1 MTSGESTPIE
11 SIRGAPVTV
20 FVDGRPVT
28 AFAGESVAAVLL
40 ALGTRG
46 FRYTATRGEPRGMFC
61 GIGVCYECLVTVDEE
76 PNVRACVTEVA
87 PGMAIE
93 TGPARSGRDGSR

>member
-11 SIRGAPVTV
+11 SACGAPVTV
-20 FVDGRPVT
+20 FVDGRQVT

-40 ALGTRG
+40 ALGTRA
-46 FRYTATRGEPRGMFC
+46 FRHTAKRGEPRGMFC

-87 PGMAIE
+87 PGMVIE
-93 TGPARSGRDGSR
+93 TGPAKWGRNASR